1 MSAIRGR
8 GNKSTELRFLKLLK
22 ESKITGW
29 RRHYK
34 IATYRPDFVFLKQR
48 VVVYLDGCFWHGCP
62 LHFKSPQSNIEFWQ
76 LKIEINMQRDISTDK
91 MLAAKQWRIVRIWEH
106 DLKKYP
112 DQVVERISSEL
123 TQVHELNVA

>member
-8 GNKSTELRFLKLLK
+8 GNKSTELRFLRLLK

-62 LHFKSPQSNIEFWQ
+62 LHFNPPQTNVEFWKSKIALNRERDVASNEYLS
-76 LKIEINMQRDISTDK
+76 LKN
-91 MLAAKQWRIVRIWEH
+91 WRVIRIWEH
-106 DLKKYP
+106 EIKKNS
-112 DQVVERISSEL
+112 DVVIQALFNEVGVTKR
-123 TQVHELNVA
+123 